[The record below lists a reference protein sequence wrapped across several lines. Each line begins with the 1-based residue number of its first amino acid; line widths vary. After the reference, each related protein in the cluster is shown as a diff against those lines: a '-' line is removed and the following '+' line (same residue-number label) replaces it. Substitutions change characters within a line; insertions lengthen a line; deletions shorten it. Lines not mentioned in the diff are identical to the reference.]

1 MNNNELIELY
11 RMNFLLAFE
20 YNFDINILESM
31 IPYEREIYVS
41 MLLDHLEK
49 KKKAKQQK
57 GLL

>member
-1 MNNNELIELY
+1 
-11 RMNFLLAFE
+11 MNFLLAFE